1 MTTIHRLN
9 SLGLSYYLVA
19 ISDAQTMIRYKDKK
33 IIVNHPL
40 ERMNSAWHVWMNGKF
55 VQEAFH
61 FLTSAEREFLK
72 TGLTESEWNT
82 IFKDITEVE

>member
-1 MTTIHRLN
+1 
-9 SLGLSYYLVA
+9 
-19 ISDAQTMIRYKDKK
+19 
-33 IIVNHPL
+33 
-40 ERMNSAWHVWMNGKF
+40 MNSAWHVWMNGKF